1 MSNDKS
7 KQDYINIELK
17 VKEDI
22 DKYLINHNK
31 TMDANQL
38 AKIHIKN
45 NINWYRTKYKDV
57 QSSSRNKHIVNDV
70 VSKFTN
76 VDTKDLSL
84 YLIRFGIFTLLQY
97 IMIYIMLSIT
107 ILFVLYLNNIVHGHI
122 IGGYLIS
129 CLIIGYFSALIYD
142 VSSFI
147 KFYYTRK
154 LK

>member
-22 DKYLINHNK
+22 DNYLFNHNK

-57 QSSSRNKHIVNDV
+57 QSSSRNKHIVKDV
-70 VSKFTN
+70 ASKFTN
-76 VDTKDLSL
+76 VDTKDLSQ
-84 YLIRFGIFTLLQY
+84 YLIRFGIFTLFQY
-97 IMIYIMLSIT
+97 IMIYIIFT
-107 ILFVLYLNNIVHGHI
+107 QRWICLNK
-122 IGGYLIS
+122 S
-129 CLIIGYFSALIYD
+129 
-142 VSSFI
+142 
-147 KFYYTRK
+147 
-154 LK
+154 

>member
-22 DKYLINHNK
+22 DNYLFNHNK

-57 QSSSRNKHIVNDV
+57 QSSSRNKYIVKDV
-70 VSKFTN
+70 ASKFTN
-76 VDTKDLSL
+76 VDTKDLSR

-97 IMIYIMLSIT
+97 IMIYIILATT
-107 ILFVLYLNNIVHGHI
+107 ISFVLYCLNIATYIN
-122 IGGYLIS
+122 GGYVMAI
-129 CLIIGYFSALIYD
+129 LIIGYFSALIYD
-142 VSSFI
+142 LSSFI

>member
-1 MSNDKS
+1 MTNDKS

-22 DKYLINHNK
+22 DNYLFNHNK

-57 QSSSRNKHIVNDV
+57 QSDSRNKRIVNDV
-70 VSKFTN
+70 ASKFTN
-76 VDTKDLSL
+76 LDTKDLSL

-97 IMIYIMLSIT
+97 IMIYIMLSST
-107 ILFVLYLNNIVHGHI
+107 ILFVLYLNNIVYDHI
-122 IGGYLIS
+122 IVGYLIS
-129 CLIIGYFSALIYD
+129 CLIVGYVSALIYNI
-142 VSSFI
+142 SSVI